1 MVNMQLAMYQM
12 LTNFASN
19 STPQQNSSL
28 RFRSLSDHQSP
39 IINHQKPIKRLCHKR
54 PRLVKTNNPTSS
66 GTTTAAASSLN
77 MPTTSSPVGSNGNYN
92 DESYEELEHRPLTR
106 EIMATY
112 LSTRRHR
119 KVTVHHAKVAQKSY
133 GNEKRFFCP
142 PPCVYLSGDG
152 WNHDFEQD
160 NLCTMIGIGEPL
172 YLNDNNGSP
181 SGNITQSSEMQH
193 LPFDNGKR
201 FGAAKTLFISD
212 SDKRKHINLN
222 VKMMYTAD
230 FRDSPY
236 IGMFESRKI
245 KVISKPS
252 KKKQSVKNA
261 ESVCIQSG
269 TKIALFNRL
278 RSQNVST
285 RFLHVDERNQ
295 FEASSHEW
303 GSFYI
308 HLVDNEEPCMESTTF
323 SVKEGFVQYGSTV
336 KLVCSVTNQS
346 LPYMVIRKVDKNRVL
361 LDSDEPVSQLHKC
374 AFEFKNGPSSSSS
387 IVYLCLTGERIVGIA
402 GKPCPNERFRVD
414 INDSACWT
422 IISTDKAEY
431 TWFEACGPVS
441 HPITPVPVARHIV
454 VDGGGTAATIELT
467 GENFAPGL
475 SVWFG
480 ETESPCTNYQST
492 QTIVADV
499 PQFSSVMP
507 NMPWIQRSISTPISL
522 VRRDGVVYLTPL
534 MFTYTPQPAPPRKN
548 TPSPPAVLSVTS
560 ENIFC
565 E

>member
-1 MVNMQLAMYQM
+1 VTM
-12 LTNFASN
+12 
-19 STPQQNSSL
+19 
-28 RFRSLSDHQSP
+28 
-39 IINHQKPIKRLCHKR
+39 
-54 PRLVKTNNPTSS
+54 PTSS
-66 GTTTAAASSLN
+66 ASPPSDNAYHL
-77 MPTTSSPVGSNGNYN
+77 PYP
-92 DESYEELEHRPLTR
+92 EEHYEDLEHRPLTR
-106 EIMATY
+106 EMMAAY
-112 LSTRRHR
+112 LATRRHR
-119 KVTVHHAKVAQKSY
+119 TVTIHHAKVAQKSY

-152 WNHDFEQD
+152 WNEDSEQER
-160 NLCTMIGIGEPL
+160 LYTMIGIGEPL
-172 YLNDNNGSP
+172 YHNDPNSSP
-181 SGNITQSSEMQH
+181 SANMSQSSEMQQ
-193 LPFDNGKR
+193 LPFESGKR

-222 VKMMYTAD
+222 VKMMYTNGVN
-230 FRDSPY
+230 DSSY
-236 IGMFESRKI
+236 LGMFESRKI

-285 RFLHVDERNQ
+285 RFLHVDEKDQ
-295 FEASSHEW
+295 FHASAHEW

-308 HLVDNEEPCMESTTF
+308 HLIDNEEPCMESNGF
-323 SVKEGFVQYGSTV
+323 SVKEGFIQYGSTV

-346 LPYMVIRKVDKNRVL
+346 LPYLVIRKVDKNRVL

-374 AFEFKNGPSSSSS
+374 AFEFKNGPASSGSS
-387 IVYLCLTGERIVGIA
+387 VYLCLATERIVGIA
-402 GKPCPNERFRVD
+402 GKPCPNERYRVD

-431 TWFEACGPVS
+431 TWFEARGPVS
-441 HPITPVPVARHIV
+441 HPITPVPVARNIV
-454 VDGGGTAATIELT
+454 VDGGGEAATIELH

-480 ETESPCTNYQST
+480 ETESPCTEYRST
-492 QTIVADV
+492 QTIVAEV

-507 NMPWIQRSISTPISL
+507 TMPWIQRAISTPISL
-522 VRRDGVVYLTPL
+522 VRRDGVIYLTPL
-534 MFTYTPQPAPPRKN
+534 MFTYTPQPAPARKAI
-548 TPSPPAVLSVTS
+548 PSPTEPTMAPSTS
-560 ENIFC
+560 ETSFC